1 MGKSRYLLLGFV
13 IMCFNSLYQYSWN
26 LLEPLFRTGFSASLV
41 QVELGFTL
49 FTISSTLT
57 QPLGGYVADREGPK
71 RVGIIASMLSALGF
85 LGTSFSN
92 DLSQFYVAWT
102 LGSVGEGILYSI
114 AANLAV
120 KWFRERRG
128 LATGMVTLGFGLG
141 ATLANPF
148 LAQVST
154 FREATLPIGLT
165 EVVSLPLLLYFSDYP
180 KGMETG
186 RTPLELLKTSDW
198 WLIYFSYIFVNV
210 PILVYSSSLVEIA
223 SPLPRGELV
232 LLLSLFPLVSGVG
245 RPILGY
251 LSDLMGR
258 IRTAVMVQVV
268 IALGFSLVIRNLV
281 FPSVIVVGLFSGSTL
296 PIYFSLV
303 GDLFGVKYSTSN
315 NALLYTGK
323 AVIGVLGG
331 VVFAYLYSSS
341 PSTALVYVLGCVIL
355 GTLLFLVLIAKNRM
369 RVGKHSATSGQGKK
383 GG

>member
-148 LAQVST
+148 WRRLA
-154 FREATLPIGLT
+154 
-165 EVVSLPLLLYFSDYP
+165 
-180 KGMETG
+180 
-186 RTPLELLKTSDW
+186 PLER
-198 WLIYFSYIFVNV
+198 
-210 PILVYSSSLVEIA
+210 
-223 SPLPRGELV
+223 PRY
-232 LLLSLFPLVSGVG
+232 P
-245 RPILGY
+245 
-251 LSDLMGR
+251 
-258 IRTAVMVQVV
+258 
-268 IALGFSLVIRNLV
+268 
-281 FPSVIVVGLFSGSTL
+281 
-296 PIYFSLV
+296 
-303 GDLFGVKYSTSN
+303 
-315 NALLYTGK
+315 
-323 AVIGVLGG
+323 
-331 VVFAYLYSSS
+331 
-341 PSTALVYVLGCVIL
+341 
-355 GTLLFLVLIAKNRM
+355 
-369 RVGKHSATSGQGKK
+369 
-383 GG
+383 

>member
-92 DLSQFYVAWT
+92 HLSQFYVAWT

-180 KGMETG
+180 KGIETG
-186 RTPLELLKTSDW
+186 KTPLELLKTSDW

-268 IALGFSLVIRNLV
+268 IALGFSLVIWNLV